1 MEEMRQ
7 LIGLRQGEPAVTPR
21 GRPRSVAAPSD
32 AASAY
37 RGSGGGESNS
47 ALFEGFARTVE
58 GLTDEAED
66 GLSRSMS
73 CHESLQD
80 ELRQLAS
87 DFKEVR
93 GCLLVRERDH
103 RLVVD
108 VFFFLIGRLLEDGRP
123 GTDTDRAAERQE
135 AMRAGQISPG

>member
-1 MEEMRQ
+1 MPSPAVIGIRETDPWCVGGCVGVQSREALERMEEMRQ

-21 GRPRSVAAPSD
+21 GRPRSLAAPSD
-32 AASAY
+32 AASAS
-37 RGSGGGESNS
+37 RGSGGESNS

-93 GCLLVRERDH
+93 GWW
-103 RLVVD
+103 
-108 VFFFLIGRLLEDGRP
+108 
-123 GTDTDRAAERQE
+123 
-135 AMRAGQISPG
+135 